1 MSWEIRHG
9 HALASL
15 REMPD
20 SSVQMVATS
29 PPYWGLRD
37 YGDSGQ
43 AWPAVSY
50 SPMSG
55 LPELTIPASVEPLGL
70 ERDPWAYIGH
80 LVEIFREVRRVLRP
94 DGVLFLNLGDCYAG
108 SSQTGGLAPSWGCT
122 LKDIT
127 KTHAPKRETPLALK
141 PKDLVG
147 IPWRAA
153 YALQADGWY
162 LRSDCIWAKP
172 NPMPESVRDRPTK
185 AHEYLFILSKSG
197 RYFWDQEAVREPLSK
212 VSLEQIAHADQG
224 RRAVGRCKFA
234 PDRKDGARGVSA
246 GGPGARGSRGAAMN
260 RAGRN
265 VRTVWT
271 IPTQPYPGAHFAVW
285 PPALAERC
293 IRAGSAVDDVVLDPF
308 SGSGTTG
315 LTAARLGRDFIG
327 LEQSAEY
334 VKLSRQ
340 RIADELG
347 IDRATL
353 EQLADEAPASVQ
365 LGMFG

>member
-20 SSVQMVATS
+20 ESVQMVATS

-50 SPMSG
+50 SPMPG
-55 LPELTIPASVEPLGL
+55 LPELTTPASVEPLGL

-94 DGVLFLNLGDCYAG
+94 DGVLFLNLGDSYAG
-108 SSQTGGLAPSWGCT
+108 SSQTGGLAPSWDCT

-127 KTHAPKRETPLALK
+127 KTHAPKRETPAALK

-185 AHEYLFILSKSG
+185 AHEYVFLLSKG
-197 RYFWDQEAVREPLSK
+197 PRYFWDQEAVKQPAQNGERFHGNYSK
-212 VSLEQIAHADQG
+212 VGITQIATKG
-224 RRAVGRCKFA
+224 RNGRSN
-234 PDRKDGARGVSA
+234 PDNWIER
-246 GGPGARGSRGAAMN
+246 
-260 RAGRN
+260 RN

-285 PPALAERC
+285 PPALADRC
-293 IRAGSAVDDVVLDPF
+293 IRAGSAVGDVVLDPF

-334 VKLSRQ
+334 VRLSRQ
-340 RIADELG
+340 RIADALG

-353 EQLADEAPASVQ
+353 EQLGDEAPASVQ

>member
-15 REMPD
+15 REMPAE
-20 SSVQMVATS
+20 SVQMVATS

-50 SPMSG
+50 SPMPG
-55 LPELTIPASVEPLGL
+55 LPELTISASVDPLGL
-70 ERDPWAYIGH
+70 ERDPWAYVGH

-94 DGVLFLNLGDCYAG
+94 DGVLFLNLGDSYQSGSGSQNAPAG
-108 SSQTGGLAPSWGCT
+108 IVGQPGMRLGNQQRPPVVAG
-122 LKDIT
+122 
-127 KTHAPKRETPLALK
+127 LK

-185 AHEYLFILSKSG
+185 AHEYLFILSKSA
-197 RYFWDQEAVREPLSK
+197 RYFWDAEAMREADSGKDAGNAARRFEQNINGDAGIGHGVPW
-212 VSLEQIAHADQG
+212 VS
-224 RRAVGRCKFA
+224 
-234 PDRKDGARGVSA
+234 
-246 GGPGARGSRGAAMN
+246 GS
-260 RAGRN
+260 GRN

-293 IRAGSAVDDVVLDPF
+293 IRAGSAVGDVVLDPF

-315 LTAARLGRDFIG
+315 LTAARLGRDYIG

-334 VKLSRQ
+334 VRLSRQ

-353 EQLADEAPASVQ
+353 EQLGDEAPASVQ
-365 LGMFG
+365 LGMFA

>member
-15 REMPD
+15 REMPAE
-20 SSVQMVATS
+20 SVQMVATS

-43 AWPAVSY
+43 AWPAISY
-50 SPMSG
+50 APMPG

-127 KTHAPKRETPLALK
+127 KTHAPKRETPSALK

-185 AHEYLFILSKSG
+185 AHEYVFVLSKG
-197 RYFWDQEAVREPLSK
+197 PRYFWDQEAVR
-212 VSLEQIAHADQG
+212 QAHSPASARLVKYNRHWTERPG
-224 RRAVGRCKFA
+224 NG
-234 PDRKDGARGVSA
+234 DGNC
-246 GGPGARGSRGAAMN
+246 GGQPWRMGDHPN
-260 RAGRN
+260 GRN
-265 VRTVWT
+265 LRTVWT
-271 IPTQPYPGAHFAVW
+271 IATQPYPGAHFAVW

-293 IRAGSAVDDVVLDPF
+293 IRAGSAVGDVVLDPF

-353 EQLADEAPASVQ
+353 EQLGDEAPASVQ
-365 LGMFG
+365 LGMFA